1 MSVDAAANWLS
12 DRMARDNGSCEKHW
26 YASREERDRLM
37 ENAAGEGRHLL
48 AFCAEGGY
56 GFFSVG
62 CPSAQLEVGTLQ
74 NALDDMIKEKGIAID
89 YIHGEDV
96 VYDLGMRPGNM
107 GFTLPPMH
115 KSALFRT
122 VVFDGALPRKTFS
135 MGEANEKRY
144 YLECKRIK

>member
-1 MSVDAAANWLS
+1 MAGQACEVFEFTCEAEYERALS
-12 DRMARDNGSCEKHW
+12 G
-26 YASREERDRLM
+26 EERD
-37 ENAAGEGRHLL
+37 GRHILP
-48 AFCAEGGY
+48 FVTERGRGY
-56 GFFSVG
+56 FRVTR
-62 CPSAQLEVGTLQ
+62 PSAQLEVGTLQ
-74 NALDDMIKEKGIAID
+74 NALDVMLNDIPGCSID

-96 VYDLGMRPGNM
+96 VTRLGSKPGNM

-144 YLECKRIK
+144 YLECRRIK